1 MFFRQIIHED
11 LGCASYVV
19 ADAGRAIVVD
29 PKWVIDDYLA
39 VAGEAGASIVQIVET
54 HFHAD
59 HVSGRRRLA
68 DATGAAAHVPLDPSR
83 PQAGGLTDGDVITV
97 GNVEV
102 RVLAAA
108 GHRPEH
114 LAYLLTDLTDP
125 EATPKL
131 LAGDSLLIG
140 ELARPDLAVDAAEGA
155 RELFG
160 TAQRL
165 GALGDRVELWPGHVG
180 ASLCGSG
187 ALSDDTSSTIG
198 TELTRNRLLGIG
210 DVDEFVAEINRSV
223 PARPGRVPQV
233 VALNVAGADAP
244 AQVHELDPDEL
255 AAIVGAGACV
265 LDLRAPEVFDDSH
278 LLGAINL
285 PAGGK
290 GVGTRAGWV
299 TRDNESIVLVV
310 PSREVGA
317 AVIDRLLAAGVW
329 NLAGVAVADPSAWG
343 RSGLEVR
350 NAIALHPDD
359 LVDRLSAADLA
370 LVDVRDANEWRTGHV
385 RDSLHLP
392 LSVLRDGAETVTDL
406 GHGRPLAVAC
416 ARGPRAAIAA
426 SVLRRRGHHD
436 VVRVVGGIGDL
447 AERGITLVPETL
459 AV

>member
-19 ADAGRAIVVD
+19 ADAGEAIVVD
-29 PKWVIDDYLA
+29 PKWVIDDYLT
-39 VAGEAGASIVQIVET
+39 VAGEAGASIVHIVET

-68 DATGAAAHVPLDPSR
+68 EATGATAHVPSDPGR
-83 PQAGGLTDGDVITV
+83 PQGGGLTDGDVIAV

-114 LAYLLTDLTDP
+114 LAYLVSDLADP
-125 EATPKL
+125 AVTPKL

-140 ELARPDLAVDAAEGA
+140 ELARPDLAVDASEGA
-155 RELFG
+155 HELFG

-165 GALGDRVELWPGHVG
+165 VALGDGVELWPGHVG

-187 ALSDDTSSTIG
+187 ALTDDTSSTIG
-198 TELTRNRLLGIG
+198 AELTRNRLLGIG
-210 DVDEFVAEINRSV
+210 DADEFVAEINRSV

-233 VALNVAGADAP
+233 VALNMAGADAP
-244 AQVHELDPDEL
+244 APVHELDPDEL
-255 AAIVGAGACV
+255 AAIIGAGACL
-265 LDLRAPEVFDDSH
+265 LDLRAPEVFDDAH

-299 TRDNESIVLVV
+299 TRDDESIVLVV

-317 AVIDRLLAAGVW
+317 SVIDRLLAAGVW
-329 NLAGVAVADPSAWG
+329 NLAGVAVADPGAWAQ
-343 RSGLEVR
+343 SGLDVR
-350 NAIALHPDD
+350 NAIALHPDE
-359 LVDRLSAADLA
+359 LVPRLSADDLA

-385 RDSLHLP
+385 RDSVHLP
-392 LSVLRDGAETVTDL
+392 LSVLRDGADTVTDL

-426 SVLRRRGHHD
+426 SVLRRRGYRD
-436 VVRVVGGIGDL
+436 VVRVVGGISDL
-447 AERGITLVPETL
+447 ADRGITLVPETL
-459 AV
+459 AF